1 LRFIGEFFSGDAIL
15 SENCA
20 AILPV
25 GRWRFESQEEVG
37 NLKEYTTQHIR
48 NLVLLG
54 HGSSGKTSL
63 AEAMLFA
70 SGAINRMGR
79 VEDGTTVSDFDE
91 EEIRRRISLSLTLIP
106 VEWENCKLNV
116 LDTPGYLDFIGEVIS
131 GIRVA
136 DLALVLVDPVG
147 GVEVGTELV
156 WNYADQYD
164 LPRMVVINKMNR
176 ENADFARTLQAL
188 RDSFRRNFVPLQL
201 PIGAQTHFA
210 GVVDLIR
217 MKALMGPQA
226 TVADIPADLKAQA
239 EEARVQLVEA
249 AAEGDDELIL
259 KYLEGEELTEEEIR
273 RGLRAAV
280 LKGSVVPVVVTAA
293 TENIGTRALL
303 DALVAFAPSPADRGP
318 VKAQTPAGEEE
329 EIPPSDMS
337 PLAALV
343 FKTAADPY
351 VGKLTYFR
359 VYGGIMESD
368 TRVWNSRAGAE
379 ERLGTL
385 YVMRGKEQI
394 PVPRLHAGDI
404 GAVAKLTETVT
415 GDTLCDRTHPLSI
428 PGPVFPHPLFAVAV
442 RPKSK
447 ADQAKMAP
455 TLTRIC
461 EEDPTLRWRQ
471 EPGTRETIL
480 EGMGEAHVD
489 IAVRRME
496 NRFGVGVE
504 TSTPKVP
511 YRETVTRVHSDYYR
525 HKKQTGG
532 AGQFAEVHMRLESL
546 PRGTGFEYGWE
557 VFGGAISSSFQP
569 SIEKGIRQVLEQ
581 GVLAGYPVVDV
592 KAVVYDGKEH
602 PVDSKDIA
610 FQIAGREAFKKVM
623 LGAGPVL
630 LEPIYKVEITVPEE
644 YTGDVM
650 GHLNT
655 KRARVLGMDQQG
667 GKSIIT
673 ALVPLAEMQRY
684 ATELRSMTQGR
695 GLFWMEFDHYEE
707 VPPHLAQPIIEAAK
721 REREQE
727 RE

>member
-1 LRFIGEFFSGDAIL
+1 M
-15 SENCA
+15 
-20 AILPV
+20 
-25 GRWRFESQEEVG
+25 
-37 NLKEYTTQHIR
+37 KEYPTPNIR

-91 EEIRRRISLSLTLIP
+91 EEVRRRISLSLAMIP
-106 VEWENCKLNV
+106 VEWGGCKLNI

-131 GIRVA
+131 GVRVA

-156 WNYADQYD
+156 WAYADQYD
-164 LPRMVVINKMNR
+164 LPRMVVVNKMNR

-188 RDSFRRNFVPLQL
+188 RDAFQRHFVPLYL
-201 PIGAQTHFA
+201 PIGAQANFS
-210 GVVDLIR
+210 GVVDLVQMR
-217 MKALMGPQA
+217 ALMGPEA
-226 TVADIPADLKAQA
+226 KVADIPTDLKAEA
-239 EEARVQLVEA
+239 EAARVPLIEA
-249 AAEGDDELIL
+249 AAEGEDELIL
-259 KYLEGEELTEEEIR
+259 KYLEGEELTVEEIR
-273 RGLRAAV
+273 RGLRAAI
-280 LKGSVVPVVVTAA
+280 LKGSVVPVLVTAA
-293 TENIGTRALL
+293 TESLGTRALL
-303 DALVAFAPSPADRGP
+303 DALVAYAPSPADRGP
-318 VKAQTPAGEEE
+318 QKAEGPTGEEK
-329 EIPPSDMS
+329 EIEPSDMA

-359 VYGGIMESD
+359 IYGGIMESD
-368 TRVWNSRAGAE
+368 SRVWNPRAHTE

-404 GAVAKLTETVT
+404 GAVAKLSETIT
-415 GDTLCDRTHPLSI
+415 GDTFCDRGHPVKL
-428 PGPVFPHPLFAVAV
+428 PGPLFPHPLFAVAV

-480 EGMGEAHVD
+480 EGMGEAHVE

-496 NRFGVGVE
+496 NRFGVSVE
-504 TSTPKVP
+504 TATPKVP
-511 YRETVTRVHSDYYR
+511 YRETITRVHSDSYR

-532 AGQFAEVHMRLESL
+532 AGQFAEVHMRLEPL
-546 PRGTGFEYGWE
+546 PRGAGFEYGWE

-569 SIEKGIRQVLEQ
+569 SIEKGIRQMLEQ
-581 GVLAGYPVVDV
+581 GVIAGYPVVDV

-630 LEPIYKVEITVPEE
+630 LEPIFKVAITVPEE
-644 YTGDVM
+644 FTGDVM

-655 KRARVLGMDQQG
+655 KRARVLGLEQQG

-673 ALVPLAEMQRY
+673 ALVPMAEMQRY

>member
-1 LRFIGEFFSGDAIL
+1 M
-15 SENCA
+15 
-20 AILPV
+20 
-25 GRWRFESQEEVG
+25 
-37 NLKEYTTQHIR
+37 KEYTTQNIR

-70 SGAINRMGR
+70 SGATNRMGR

-91 EEIRRRISLSLTLIP
+91 EEIRRRISLSMAMIP
-106 VEWENCKLNV
+106 VEWEGCKLNV

-156 WNYADQYD
+156 WNYADQYH
-164 LPRMVVINKMNR
+164 LPRMVVVNKMNR
-176 ENADFARTLQAL
+176 ENADFAHTLQSL
-188 RDSFRRNFVPLQL
+188 RDAFRRNFVPLQL
-201 PIGAQTHFA
+201 PIGAQASFA
-210 GVVDLIR
+210 GVVDLVR
-217 MKALMGPQA
+217 MRALMGPEA
-226 TVADIPADLKAQA
+226 KVADIPADMKAQA

-249 AAEGDDELIL
+249 AAEGDDELIM

-273 RGLRAAV
+273 RGLRAAI
-280 LKGSVVPVVVTAA
+280 LKGSVVPVLVTAA
-293 TENIGTRALL
+293 TENIGTRALM
-303 DALVAFAPSPADRGP
+303 DALVAYAPSPADRGP
-318 VKAQTPAGEEE
+318 EKAEGPTGEEE
-329 EIPPSDMS
+329 EIEPSDTA

-359 VYGGIMESD
+359 IYGGMLESD
-368 TRVWNSRAGAE
+368 TRVWNSRANTE

-404 GAVAKLTETVT
+404 GAVAKLSETIT
-415 GDTLCDRTHPLSI
+415 GDTLCDRGHAVKI

-480 EGMGEAHVD
+480 EGMGEAHVE

-511 YRETVTRVHSDYYR
+511 YRETITRVHSDYYR

-532 AGQFAEVHMRLESL
+532 AGQFAEVHMRLEPL

-569 SIEKGIRQVLEQ
+569 SIEKGIKQVLES

-630 LEPIYKVEITVPEE
+630 LEPIYKAVITVPEE
-644 YTGDVM
+644 FTGDVM

-655 KRARVLGMDQQG
+655 KRARVLGMEQQG